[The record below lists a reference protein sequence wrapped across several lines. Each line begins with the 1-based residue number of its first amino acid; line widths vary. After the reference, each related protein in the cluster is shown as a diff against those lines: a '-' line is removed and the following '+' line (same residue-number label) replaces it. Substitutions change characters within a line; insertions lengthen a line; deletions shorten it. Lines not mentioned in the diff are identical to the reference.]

1 MACVPALGKVE
12 LLTYARKSRL
22 LDLLIAI
29 PASIVTLPCIL
40 VLAIGSAIS
49 FRAWP
54 FFTQLRL
61 GHHGA
66 EFRFIKIR
74 SLPVTTPAAVDK
86 YELKALAN
94 TRFGGFLRRFHFDE
108 LPQLWLVV
116 WGTMSLVGPRPEMPC
131 VAATFAPG
139 FVATRLTVKPGCTG
153 LWQISTASVGLIGD
167 NPKYDLVLVHSESV
181 RLDLWVIVRTPFHM
195 LGAHSVRSLDDVP
208 GWVRSDALT
217 AAMVA
222 AA

>member
-1 MACVPALGKVE
+1 MLSYE
-12 LLTYARKSRL
+12 RKSRL
-22 LDLLIAI
+22 LDLLIAV
-29 PASIVTLPCIL
+29 PASIVLLPFIF

-74 SLPVTTPAAVDK
+74 SLPATTPAAVDK
-86 YELKALAN
+86 YELKALTN
-94 TRFGGFLRRFHFDE
+94 TRFGGFLRKFHLDE

-131 VAATFAPG
+131 VAATFAPD
-139 FVATRLTVKPGCTG
+139 FVAARLTVKPGCTG
-153 LWQISTASVGLIGD
+153 LWQISTSSVGLIGD
-167 NPKYDLVLVHSESV
+167 NPKYDLVLVDSESV
-181 RLDLWVIVRTPFHM
+181 RLDLWVLCRTPFHM
-195 LGAHSVRSLDDVP
+195 LGARSVRSLDDVP
-208 GWVRSDALT
+208 GWVSHGQPSAMAS
-217 AAMVA
+217 AA
-222 AA
+222 